1 MNIYHAITQ
10 VMSEIGAVGKTHTN
24 TQGSGYKFRGIDDLY
39 NATQAALI
47 KAGVFSVPTV
57 LEMTREE
64 RTSKAGG
71 LLLWTTLKIKY
82 IFYAGDGSSV
92 EAVTMGEAM
101 DSGDKSCNKA
111 MSAAQKYAFL
121 QVFAIPTEE
130 PKDTENQTY
139 EIGKKEEE
147 KVPPKQTAKKDEIP
161 EFSDAGKSPAGDI
174 VILYIEE
181 IEKKLGP
188 LKGDKPSWTSWTIK
202 VGNSKWGT
210 FSGSVAA
217 VAESAR
223 AAGKPVEVTFITKE
237 FKPGK
242 FSNEIVS
249 LKMVDDSL
257 DGTEKL
263 SDIPF

>member
-71 LLLWTTLKIKY
+71 LLLWTTLRIKY

-121 QVFAIPTEE
+121 QIFAIPTEE

-139 EIGKKEEE
+139 EVGKKEEE
-147 KVPPKQTAKKDEIP
+147 KVPPKKTAKKDEIP
-161 EFSDAGKSPAGDI
+161 EFKAEPEGEQAGGYITPGQAK
-174 VILYIEE
+174 ILIR
-181 IEKKLGP
+181 K
-188 LKGDKPSWTSWTIK
+188 
-202 VGNSKWGT
+202 
-210 FSGSVAA
+210 
-217 VAESAR
+217 AESLKVDLLKHLGHPIEMLD
-223 AAGKPVEVTFITKE
+223 AALYEDVKKWVEAQGGK
-237 FKPGK
+237 
-242 FSNEIVS
+242 
-249 LKMVDDSL
+249 
-257 DGTEKL
+257 
-263 SDIPF
+263 

>member
-24 TQGSGYKFRGIDDLY
+24 TQQGSGYKFRGIDDLY

-57 LEMTREE
+57 LEVTREE

-82 IFYAGDGSSV
+82 IFYAGDGSSI

-130 PKDTENQTY
+130 SKDTEHETY
-139 EIGKKEEE
+139 EVGKKA
-147 KVPPKQTAKKDEIP
+147 PPKQPDKKDEIP
-161 EFSDAGKSPAGDI
+161 EFSDTAEPSAAGDI

-181 IEKKLGP
+181 IEKKEGINA
-188 LKGDKPSWTSWTIK
+188 KTKKPWTSWSLK

-210 FSGSVAA
+210 FSASVAA
-217 VAESAR
+217 AAEKAK
-223 AAGKPVEVTFITKE
+223 AEGKPVEVTYTVKE
-237 FKPGK
+237 FAPGK

-249 LKMVDDSL
+249 LRVVDDGE
-257 DGTEKL
+257 DNET
-263 SDIPF
+263 